1 MLHIISS
8 SFRKAVE
15 PQLLSAVH
23 YYLCDQFQMLVNLL
37 AVVPARR
44 VAGWISIAIEVCTT
58 KNNDDTRSVV
68 T

>member
-23 YYLCDQFQMLVNLL
+23 YQFQMLVNLL

-44 VAGWISIAIEVCTT
+44 VAGWVSIAIEVCTT